1 MLLRGAAVGGVAG
14 HCAGHHGVLG
24 AAAGCVIG
32 RREAKKLERERLQN
46 FQKGTRNPQY
56 GEEELE

>member
-1 MLLRGAAVGGVAG
+1 MGGVAG
-14 HCAGHHGVLG
+14 HYAGHNGVLG

-32 RREAKKLERERLQN
+32 RREAKQHERERMQN

-56 GEEELE
+56 GEEDLE